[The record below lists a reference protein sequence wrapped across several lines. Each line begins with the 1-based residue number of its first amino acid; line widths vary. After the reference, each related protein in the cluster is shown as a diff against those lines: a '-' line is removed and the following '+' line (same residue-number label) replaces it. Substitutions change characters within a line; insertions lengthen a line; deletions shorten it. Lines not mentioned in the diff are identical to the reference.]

1 MFMAFA
7 LCFAGFVSAAHA
19 GLNSDHSLHDAHVKH
34 ECTALVVSKVDSKDT
49 GKVTSDSGFCEAACH
64 ASLMLN
70 LTPVM
75 IEKIAMV
82 ENSSFPFA
90 NDALVSNL
98 AATPD
103 QPPKLS

>member
-19 GLNSDHSLHDAHVKH
+19 GLNPDHSLHDANVKH
-34 ECTALVVSKVDSKDT
+34 ECTALVISKVDSKDT

-75 IEKIAMV
+75 AEKIAVV
-82 ENSSFPFA
+82 EIAVFPVVD
-90 NDALVSNL
+90 DALASNL